1 MKPRVICI
9 SRTLGAGGHY
19 VARTVS
25 QKLSFRLVDEEII
38 QRAAERE
45 GVDAAVVADAERRQT
60 FLERLFD
67 SFAIAPLPDM
77 MTFAPGFFLARG
89 AHETVGGLVGTEQY
103 RQLIRDVVRETADQ
117 GDVVIFA
124 HAAAIALG
132 GRDDI
137 LRVLVTAS
145 PATRAARLAAVYALD
160 PSRADAELKESD
172 ASRRAYLRDF
182 YGVTTELPTH
192 YDLLINTDKLAP
204 VDAADVIVAAARR

>member
-1 MKPRVICI
+1 MKTRVICI
-9 SRTLGAGGHY
+9 SRSLGAGGQY
-19 VARTVS
+19 IARAVS

-45 GVDAAVVADAERRQT
+45 GVDVAVVADAERRRS
-60 FLERLFD
+60 FLERLLD
-67 SFAIAPLPDM
+67 SFAIASPPEM
-77 MTFAPGFFLARG
+77 TTFAPGFFGAPG
-89 AHETVGGLVGTEQY
+89 AHDTCGGLFGTEQY
-103 RQLIRDVVRETADQ
+103 RQLIRDVVRETADL

-145 PATRAARLAAVYALD
+145 PETRAARLAAIHALD
-160 PSRADAELKESD
+160 ARRAEAELKESD
-172 ASRRAYLRDF
+172 AARRAYLRDF

-192 YDLLINTDKLAP
+192 YDLVINTDIIAP
-204 VDAADVIVAAARR
+204 VDAANVVVAAARR

>member
-1 MKPRVICI
+1 MKTRVICI
-9 SRTLGAGGHY
+9 SRSLGAGGQY
-19 VARTVS
+19 IARAVS

-45 GVDAAVVADAERRQT
+45 GVDVAVVADAERRRS

-67 SFAIAPLPDM
+67 SFAIASLPE
-77 MTFAPGFFLARG
+77 MTTVAPGFFVAPG
-89 AHETVGGLVGTEQY
+89 AHETCGGLFGTEQC

-117 GDVVIFA
+117 GDVVILA

-145 PATRAARLAAVYALD
+145 PATRAARLAAIYALD
-160 PSRADAELKESD
+160 ARRADAELKNSD
-172 ASRRAYLRDF
+172 AARRAYLHDF

-192 YDLLINTDKLAP
+192 YDLVINTDILAP
-204 VDAADVIVAAARR
+204 VDAADVVVAAARK

>member
-1 MKPRVICI
+1 MKRRVICI
-9 SRTLGAGGHY
+9 SRSLGAGGKY
-19 VARTVS
+19 VARAVS
-25 QKLSFRLVDEEII
+25 QKLSFRLVDEEIV

-45 GVDAAVVADAERRQT
+45 GVDVAVVADAERRRT

-67 SFAIAPLPDM
+67 SFAVASLPE
-77 MTFAPGFFLARG
+77 MTTSGPGFFVAPG
-89 AHETVGGLVGTEQY
+89 AHDNFDGLFGTEQY
-103 RQLIRDVVRETADQ
+103 RQMIRDVVRETADQ

-145 PATRAARLAAVYALD
+145 PATRAARLAAIHGLD
-160 PSRADAELKESD
+160 ARRAEAELKDSD
-172 ASRRAYLRDF
+172 AARRAYLRDF

-192 YDLLINTDKLAP
+192 YDLVINTDTLAL
-204 VDAADVIVAAARR
+204 VDAADIVVAAARS